1 MDAIIH
7 DWKFYFPVE
16 EKTGILLNEEKNQL
30 EQWKRERKMTNVPK
44 YFHIIYKI
52 NIRKIKKK
60 LWLKIIF
67 WNKNRIWIFK
77 GLACVRKKKKIQNEK
92 IKPCLGTLLNI
103 KHKGKTNKKNQR
115 NTI

>member
-77 GLACVRKKKKIQNEK
+77 GLACVRKKKKNPK
-92 IKPCLGTLLNI
+92 W
-103 KHKGKTNKKNQR
+103 KNQAMPWYIIEYQ
-115 NTI
+115 T